1 MLTANELMSII
12 NLYGKIKND
21 LHHFG
26 SIDDDKLNARM
37 HLSGISEQGEMK
49 TEVFR
54 YGLPDEL
61 SNLNETDSN
70 EVISVLLD
78 LITPDLHILCTA
90 NGEVSKFKYISTTID
105 RNGNELIVAAKL

>member
-21 LHHFG
+21 LHYFG

-78 LITPDLHILCTA
+78 LITPDLHILCNA
-90 NGEVSKFKYISTTID
+90 NGELSNFKGISAKMAE
-105 RNGNELIVAAKL
+105 NKELIVIAKL